1 MAKVLKQGTLVL
13 VIVVTAG
20 AALIYAT
27 ARPYQQ
33 DRILIELGL
42 KAR

>member
-1 MAKVLKQGTLVL
+1 MTRKLAFT
-13 VIVVTAG
+13 TAG
-20 AALIYAT
+20 VLGAAIAVYAT

-42 KAR
+42 TQR

>member
-1 MAKVLKQGTLVL
+1 MVRLLKRGTVLLVL
-13 VIVVTAG
+13 VATA
-20 AALIYAT
+20 AAGLIYAT

-33 DRILIELGL
+33 DRILIGLGF

>member
-1 MAKVLKQGTLVL
+1 MAQSLKRATLVGL
-13 VIVVTAG
+13 VLLGI
-20 AALIYAT
+20 AAATIWAT

-42 KAR
+42 MSR

>member
-1 MAKVLKQGTLVL
+1 MTRTLRRATLVTLVL
-13 VIVVTAG
+13 IGIGAVT
-20 AALIYAT
+20 IWTT

>member
-1 MAKVLKQGTLVL
+1 MVRSLKRAGLACLALAIIGTATVWL
-13 VIVVTAG
+13 
-20 AALIYAT
+20 T

-42 KAR
+42 KSR